1 MSRRPQKSNRRASS
15 PSPSASSPRE
25 FRLPENTTP
34 ALPPVEDFAGLAMP
48 EALLKALA
56 AEGVTT
62 PFPIQAATLPNSL
75 AGRDV
80 LGRGRTGSGKT
91 LAFGLALLA
100 RTAGLRAEP
109 KAPLALVLVPTREL
123 AQQVTDAL
131 APYATAVNLRLATVV
146 GGLSITKQA
155 GALRRGAEVLV
166 ATPGRL
172 NDLVERGDCV
182 LGDVRV
188 TVLDEADQMTDM
200 GFLPQITKLI
210 QQVRAD
216 GQRMLFSATLDANI
230 DRLVQRFLTDPVV
243 HSVDPSAGAV
253 TTMEHHVLHV
263 LDETDKKAV
272 TTRIAA
278 RDGRV
283 ILFLD
288 TKRSADRLAKRLL
301 AVGVRAAALHGGRS
315 QPQRNRTLEQFKN
328 GQVTALVATNVAARG
343 IHVDDLDL
351 VVNVDPPADHK
362 DYLHRGGRTA
372 RAGGSGS
379 VVTLVLPEQKRD
391 VTRLISDAGIRA
403 RTARVTSGDA
413 ELATITGA
421 REPSGVPVTIEVPQP
436 ATLPA
441 PRRERRA
448 GAEPGRR
455 SSRRRR
461 AGGAETAGGGGTGT
475 SAQGAGR
482 RGAAGA
488 RDEGSAR
495 RTGGTRDQGST
506 RGTADAAAAGVAGAA
521 QPSAGGGRGSGRRSG
536 AGKSTAAAAGA
547 AGSGGSRSGR
557 RTGGGTASGATSGRR
572 ASSGTASGAASGAGA
587 RSGSGAGSGARS
599 GSGAGSGSGARSG
612 SGAGSGSGARSGS
625 GAASGRA
632 RRASGRRSASGGA

>member
-15 PSPSASSPRE
+15 PPPSASSPRE
-25 FRLPENTTP
+25 FRLPESTTP
-34 ALPPVEDFAGLAMP
+34 ALPAVEDFAGLDMP
-48 EALLKALA
+48 AALLKTLTAQ
-56 AEGVTT
+56 GVTT

-75 AGRDV
+75 AGRDL

-100 RTAGLRAEP
+100 RTAGLRAQP

-131 APYATAVNLRLATVV
+131 TPYATAVNLRLATVV

-155 GALRRGAEVLV
+155 GTLRRGAEVVV

-182 LGDVRV
+182 LDDVRI

-210 QQVRAD
+210 QRVRPD
-216 GQRMLFSATLDANI
+216 GQRMLFSATLDRNI

-263 LDETDKKAV
+263 LDGTDKEAV

-315 QPQRNRTLEQFKN
+315 QPQRNRTLEQFKT
-328 GQVTALVATNVAARG
+328 GRVTALVATNVAARG
-343 IHVDDLDL
+343 IHIDDLDL
-351 VVNVDPPADHK
+351 VVNVDPPTDHK

-391 VTRLISDAGIRA
+391 MTRLMSDAGIRP
-403 RTARVTSGDA
+403 RTARVKSSDP
-413 ELATITGA
+413 ELVTITGA

-436 ATLPA
+436 ATPA
-441 PRRERRA
+441 PSRPDRKTGTERGGRSGRRRRGGGAGAAAGAAAATGGRGPERRA
-448 GAEPGRR
+448 
-455 SSRRRR
+455 
-461 AGGAETAGGGGTGT
+461 
-475 SAQGAGR
+475 
-482 RGAAGA
+482 AAGA
-488 RDEGSAR
+488 APAGEAAATGGRGSAR
-495 RTGGTRDQGST
+495 RTGGTRATGGAGGAGG
-506 RGTADAAAAGVAGAA
+506 RGTDRRAAAGN
-521 QPSAGGGRGSGRRSG
+521 
-536 AGKSTAAAAGA
+536 
-547 AGSGGSRSGR
+547 
-557 RTGGGTASGATSGRR
+557 AT
-572 ASSGTASGAASGAGA
+572 GAASGSAKDSRGSRRRTAAG
-587 RSGSGAGSGARS
+587 
-599 GSGAGSGSGARSG
+599 
-612 SGAGSGSGARSGS
+612 
-625 GAASGRA
+625 GAAGGA
-632 RRASGRRSASGGA
+632 DRRGGRRTTAT

>member
-1 MSRRPQKSNRRASS
+1 MSRRRSQKPNRRTSS
-15 PSPSASSPRE
+15 PSPSSSSGASPTE
-25 FRLPENTTP
+25 FRLPESTTP
-34 ALPPVEDFAGLAMP
+34 ALPAVEDFAALDMP
-48 EALLKALA
+48 AALLKTLTAQ
-56 AEGVTT
+56 GVTS

-75 AGRDV
+75 AGRDL

-131 APYATAVNLRLATVV
+131 TPYATAVNLRLTTVV

-172 NDLVERGDCV
+172 NDLVDRGDCV
-182 LGDVRV
+182 LDDVRI

-210 QQVRAD
+210 QRVRPD
-216 GQRMLFSATLDANI
+216 GQRMLFSATLDRNI

-263 LDETDKKAV
+263 QDETDKKAV

-315 QPQRNRTLEQFKN
+315 QPQRNRTLEQFKS
-328 GQVTALVATNVAARG
+328 GHVTALVATNVAARG

-351 VVNVDPPADHK
+351 VVNVDPPTDHK
-362 DYLHRGGRTA
+362 DYVHRGGRTA

-379 VVTLVLPEQKRD
+379 VVTLVLPDQKRD
-391 VTRLISDAGIRA
+391 VTRLMSDAGIRP
-403 RTARVTSGDA
+403 RTARVTSGDT
-413 ELATITGA
+413 ELATLTGA
-421 REPSGVPVTIEVPQP
+421 REPSGVAVTVEVPQP
-436 ATLPA
+436 QTPQA
-441 PRRERRA
+441 PRQK
-448 GAEPGRR
+448 P
-455 SSRRRR
+455 SRRRR
-461 AGGAETAGGGGTGT
+461 PE
-475 SAQGAGR
+475 
-482 RGAAGA
+482 GA
-488 RDEGSAR
+488 RRPATPTEGRPARAKTSEDAPATGGRGTTRRTKPTGSAAR
-495 RTGGTRDQGST
+495 RTGADGTANGTGRAANGTGRTANGGNRTANGTAAGRGST
-506 RGTADAAAAGVAGAA
+506 
-521 QPSAGGGRGSGRRSG
+521 PSASEKPTRGSGRR
-536 AGKSTAAAAGA
+536 ATPKTDTP
-547 AGSGGSRSGR
+547 
-557 RTGGGTASGATSGRR
+557 RTGDRSR
-572 ASSGTASGAASGAGA
+572 AP
-587 RSGSGAGSGARS
+587 
-599 GSGAGSGSGARSG
+599 
-612 SGAGSGSGARSGS
+612 
-625 GAASGRA
+625 
-632 RRASGRRSASGGA
+632 RRSATPRSDRP